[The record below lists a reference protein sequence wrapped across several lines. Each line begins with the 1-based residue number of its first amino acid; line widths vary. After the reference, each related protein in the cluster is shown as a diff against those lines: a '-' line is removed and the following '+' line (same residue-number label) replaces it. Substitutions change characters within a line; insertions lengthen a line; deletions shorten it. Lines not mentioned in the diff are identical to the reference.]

1 MSTAR
6 GCCCAQRILDGEA
19 AADEAQFLEQQHD
32 EAGSSFVSAASLEEE
47 FEAVKAEKAASLSSL
62 FEDEDL
68 VEVDAGVQDES
79 LLVRALPSWA
89 LITHFMYGNI
99 GLSSV
104 LTAENEVELVQG

>member
-1 MSTAR
+1 MPRS
-6 GCCCAQRILDGEA
+6 GPLCAQRVLDGEA

-32 EAGSSFVSAASLEEE
+32 DASGSFASAASLEEE

-79 LLVRALPSWA
+79 LLVRVLARR
-89 LITHFMYGNI
+89 
-99 GLSSV
+99 GL
-104 LTAENEVELVQG
+104 AC